1 MSAQPSSSPR
11 PGLRLGRKVIHQLR
25 AALERDTGL
34 QAASYL
40 QEAGFAGGEELYGE
54 FTRVAGVDARRGA
67 AGRSRRAVPDETLSQ
82 FFTEQ
87 GWGAL
92 TAQTLGGTVLAL
104 DSAEWAEAS
113 DEGRGEFPSCHLT
126 CGLLADF
133 FGRLSDGLVAVMEV
147 ECRSRG
153 DARCRFL
160 AGAPE
165 TLSALYDR
173 MAQGIELHRR
183 PGASIRALQQP
194 DPARA
199 GLDRDGSLPVA
210 DRPDHVIP
218 AHAG

>member
-1 MSAQPSSSPR
+1 MNAQPSSSPR

-54 FTRVAGVDARRGA
+54 FTKWLVSTHGVERPADLDARFL
-67 AGRSRRAVPDETLSQ
+67 DEALSQ

-104 DSAEWAEAS
+104 DSAEWAEAT

-173 MAQGIELHRR
+173 MAQGS
-183 PGASIRALQQP
+183 GYADAL
-194 DPARA
+194 
-199 GLDRDGSLPVA
+199 GLTLDSSA
-210 DRPDHVIP
+210 
-218 AHAG
+218 A

>member
-1 MSAQPSSSPR
+1 MPASSSR
-11 PGLRLGRKVIHQLR
+11 PGIRLGRKVIHQLR

-40 QEAGFAGGEELYGE
+40 QEAGFAGGEELYAE
-54 FTRVAGVDARRGA
+54 FARWLVATHGVERPSDL
-67 AGRSRRAVPDETLSQ
+67 DTQFLSEVLSE
-82 FFTEQ
+82 FFAEQ
-87 GWGAL
+87 GWGPL
-92 TAQTLGGTVLAL
+92 SAQRLGQAVLAL
-104 DSAEWAEAS
+104 DSTEWAEAS
-113 DEGRGEFPSCHLT
+113 EEGRGEFPSCHLT

-173 MAQGIELHRR
+173 MAQGSSY
-183 PGASIRALQQP
+183 ADAL
-194 DPARA
+194 
-199 GLDRDGSLPVA
+199 GLSSSSSA
-210 DRPDHVIP
+210 
-218 AHAG
+218 A

>member
-1 MSAQPSSSPR
+1 MRPNSCVASGARPNFDHSHFHGHSMNAQPSPSPR

-54 FTRVAGVDARRGA
+54 FTKWLVSTRGVERPADLDARFL
-67 AGRSRRAVPDETLSQ
+67 DETLSQ

-104 DSAEWAEAS
+104 DSAEWAEAT

-173 MAQGIELHRR
+173 MAQG
-183 PGASIRALQQP
+183 SSYVDAL
-194 DPARA
+194 
-199 GLDRDGSLPVA
+199 GLNSSPSTG
-210 DRPDHVIP
+210 
-218 AHAG
+218 

>member
-1 MSAQPSSSPR
+1 MSAQPSHHPR
-11 PGLRLGRKVIHQLR
+11 PGLRLGRKVLHQLR

-40 QEAGFAGGEELYGE
+40 QEAGFAGGEELYAE
-54 FTRVAGVDARRGA
+54 FAQWLLATRGVERPADLDVQYL
-67 AGRSRRAVPDETLSQ
+67 SEVLSQ
-82 FFTEQ
+82 FFSEL

-92 TAQTLGGTVLAL
+92 TVTPLGPAVLAL

-113 DEGRGEFPSCHLT
+113 EEARGEFPSCHLT

-173 MAQGIELHRR
+173 MAQGTNYADAL
-183 PGASIRALQQP
+183 GVSSISA
-194 DPARA
+194 A
-199 GLDRDGSLPVA
+199 
-210 DRPDHVIP
+210 
-218 AHAG
+218 

>member
-1 MSAQPSSSPR
+1 MTAQPHHP
-11 PGLRLGRKVIHQLR
+11 PHAGVRLGRKVLHQLR

-40 QEAGFAGGEELYGE
+40 QEAGFAGGEELFAE
-54 FTRVAGVDARRGA
+54 FSEWLLATRGVERPAELDARYL
-67 AGRSRRAVPDETLSQ
+67 SEVLSQ
-82 FFTEQ
+82 FFGEL
-87 GWGAL
+87 GWGTLAVQPLGSAL
-92 TAQTLGGTVLAL
+92 VAL

-147 ECRSRG
+147 ECRTRG

-173 MAQGIELHRR
+173 MAQGTGYAE
-183 PGASIRALQQP
+183 AL
-194 DPARA
+194 
-199 GLDRDGSLPVA
+199 GLNPPSSA
-210 DRPDHVIP
+210 
-218 AHAG
+218 